1 MGFDPL
7 LNLISARTSTLKNEL
22 VIEKKEIYLAMLD
35 EMFDKDQYIS
45 SFKISLDYV
54 KGLQYYTVE
63 KEKFNLI

>member
-7 LNLISARTSTLKNEL
+7 LNLISGRTASLKKEL
-22 VIEKKEIYLAMLD
+22 VIEKKETYLAMLD

-45 SFKISLDYV
+45 RFKISLDYV